1 MMTMRSQL
9 PSGRATA
16 RSLAAHPWA
25 RLWKGPQTV
34 YFGHDTVRGLQVY
47 PSAYGLDTGEVA
59 SLLLRAFMSVSSAS
73 AFTQLKPTQMHVNI
87 NSPIVLE
94 GGFSGTIELL
104 MFVGELCCRRQ
115 NYSKYA
121 CPTVVH

>member
-34 YFGHDTVRGLQVY
+34 FFGHDTVRGLQVY
-47 PSAYGLDTGEVA
+47 PSAYGLDTGTVTFLVQCFSDGRNR
-59 SLLLRAFMSVSSAS
+59 SLCSWILPAVMGL
-73 AFTQLKPTQMHVNI
+73 
-87 NSPIVLE
+87 
-94 GGFSGTIELL
+94 G
-104 MFVGELCCRRQ
+104 
-115 NYSKYA
+115 
-121 CPTVVH
+121 

>member
-47 PSAYGLDTGEVA
+47 PSAYGLDTGVGLVFSFHGIVFNA
-59 SLLLRAFMSVSSAS
+59 QILYRTSCLMYISCLLTSF
-73 AFTQLKPTQMHVNI
+73 H
-87 NSPIVLE
+87 
-94 GGFSGTIELL
+94 
-104 MFVGELCCRRQ
+104 
-115 NYSKYA
+115 
-121 CPTVVH
+121 